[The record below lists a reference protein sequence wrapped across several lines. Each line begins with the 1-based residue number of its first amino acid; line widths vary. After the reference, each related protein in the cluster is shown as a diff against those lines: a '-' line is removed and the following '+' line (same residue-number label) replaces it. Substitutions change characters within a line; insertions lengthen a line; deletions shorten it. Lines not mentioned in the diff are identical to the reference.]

1 MIPYKSIGV
10 IIVSLAW
17 LGVSI
22 RQWIFDYPDKSSFL
36 FAVGFFLVGVY
47 VAYDEIKRQEVE
59 GMKVD
64 IKIIDKKANDLE
76 TKFIDYKN
84 GQ

>member
-1 MIPYKSIGV
+1 MIPYKSVGV

-36 FAVGFFLVGVY
+36 FAIGFFLVGVY